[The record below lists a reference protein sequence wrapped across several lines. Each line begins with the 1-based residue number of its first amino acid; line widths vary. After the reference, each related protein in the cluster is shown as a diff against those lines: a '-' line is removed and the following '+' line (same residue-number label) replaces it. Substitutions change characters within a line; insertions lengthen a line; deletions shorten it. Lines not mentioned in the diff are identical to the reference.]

1 MCRWYCESG
10 RVGSRHFRMSGCD
23 CSSDRTRSFFVPCC
37 ELSAS
42 SAHKGG
48 STPASSPAAHPADA
62 KGLTYLA
69 KAIAASWTRLT
80 YPDCLSKF
88 SFSGDMR
95 CQSSAY
101 QPPLDCSP
109 VVSWTCPHFPSLS
122 QLACHSAAGGLF
134 SLARTDLNPAGHSAS
149 PILAGLL

>member
-48 STPASSPAAHPADA
+48 STPASSPAAHHPPHRPTSPAEA
-62 KGLTYLA
+62 KPSGQPYATKPPVKHTPRIPRRQSLWPAVQVLLRAEPTFSCCSKLRSGSKAPVCRSCCTSPKLPA
-69 KAIAASWTRLT
+69 KHA
-80 YPDCLSKF
+80 
-88 SFSGDMR
+88 
-95 CQSSAY
+95 
-101 QPPLDCSP
+101 PLILPTTKP
-109 VVSWTCPHFPSLS
+109 VAQH
-122 QLACHSAAGGLF
+122 
-134 SLARTDLNPAGHSAS
+134 
-149 PILAGLL
+149 